1 MRSVNIHARVHRN
14 PEETYALL
22 SDFRSYPHYM
32 SSVRQVEIREDLG
45 TSCISAWE
53 VEFRDGLLRWTERD
67 TFLRERLRIEF
78 AQIDGDL
85 EAFAGSW
92 EVTPAQE
99 GSTVTFSAL
108 FDLGI
113 PSLAAFLEPVAQ
125 AALEENVARMLRS
138 LFGDDCAIDV
148 HRSDSAIVGPSP
160 EVQQHTPCAEG
171 VL

>member
-1 MRSVNIHARVHRN
+1 MA
-14 PEETYALL
+14 
-22 SDFRSYPHYM
+22 
-32 SSVRQVEIREDLG
+32 SVRQVEILEDLG

-99 GSTVTFSAL
+99 GSTVTFAAV

-125 AALEENVARMLRS
+125 AALEENVARMFRG
-138 LFGDDCAIDV
+138 LFGDDCAIAV
-148 HRSDSAIVGPSP
+148 HRSDIAIGRPSP
-160 EVQQHTPCAEG
+160 EGQQHMACIEG

>member
-1 MRSVNIHARVHRN
+1 
-14 PEETYALL
+14 
-22 SDFRSYPHYM
+22 M

-78 AQIDGDL
+78 RQIDGDL
-85 EAFAGSW
+85 EAFSGSW
-92 EVTPAQE
+92 EVARAEE
-99 GSTVTFSAL
+99 GSTVTFAAV

-125 AALEENVARMLRS
+125 AALEENVARMLRG
-138 LFGDDCAIDV
+138 LFGADCAIDV
-148 HRSDSAIVGPSP
+148 ERSDSATVRPSP
-160 EVQQHTPCAEG
+160 EAQQRPACAEG